1 MPKKS
6 SKARGSKSK
15 KRAIAGTSSDE
26 EGSGL
31 FGIEETKKD
40 EAEKAG
46 DEAKVE
52 KQEEV
57 KAAEEDAAEDSDDIW

>member
-31 FGIEETKKD
+31 FGVEETKKD
-40 EAEKAG
+40 EA
-46 DEAKVE
+46 
-52 KQEEV
+52 
-57 KAAEEDAAEDSDDIW
+57 